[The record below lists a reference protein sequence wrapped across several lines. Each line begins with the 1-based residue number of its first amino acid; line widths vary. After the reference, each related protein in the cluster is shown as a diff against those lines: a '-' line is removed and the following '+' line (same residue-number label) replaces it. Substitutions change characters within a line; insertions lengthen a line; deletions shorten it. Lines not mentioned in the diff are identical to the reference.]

1 MGKTAA
7 PLLAVLGLCLAAG
20 PTCGRKGPLVTPK
33 SGAPGPVRGLAAAA
47 GEGGIVLR
55 WTVPARTVA
64 GRPLGPLAAVEV
76 WIFDRG
82 LPAGP
87 GRLDDDAVEKTAR
100 RARRIPRE
108 EFAALWGP
116 GGEAAGVMTYVHAPA
131 GGAEAAPAFAVRVV
145 DRKGRVS
152 AFAGPVAVEP
162 VRRSPGGRPSGR
174 SGCMLAPGG
183 RP

>member
-1 MGKTAA
+1 MDKPAA
-7 PLLAVLGLCLAAG
+7 PLLVALGLCLAVA
-20 PTCGRKGPLVTPK
+20 PACGRKGPLVTPK
-33 SGAPGPVRGLAAAA
+33 SGAPGPVQGLSAAA

-55 WTVPARTVA
+55 WTNPSRTVS
-64 GRPLGPLAAVEV
+64 GRPLGPLAAIEV
-76 WIFDRG
+76 WVFDGG

-87 GRLDDDAVEKTAR
+87 GRLDEETVDKTAR
-100 RARRIPRE
+100 RIRLPRE

-116 GGEAAGVMTYVHAPA
+116 GGEAAGVMTYLHAPA
-131 GGAEAAPAFAVRVV
+131 AGAEAAPAFAVRVV

-152 AFAGPVAVEP
+152 AFAGPVAAEP

-174 SGCMLAPGG
+174 SGCMLTAGG